1 VIHTYTNLAWPDD
14 PYRASQ
20 QLYRRPSPMLAAFT
34 VLPPGQ
40 CPITAPAAIATV
52 YLPLHRTQAVTV
64 TGSTVNF
71 GFRAASTA
79 DARCLAQLAEIADL
93 DLIQARRH
101 AKYLAGHALSPGLH
115 ALREAA
121 PGMTV
126 RGLAAVEADW
136 AARPAHVR
144 GTATMIDI
152 GDGRPDLADTCQRA
166 AFTTSAGTTASD
178 ILSGGPGAAERL
190 AAAAAERALAIAL
203 TCAREL
209 GRYQWPGTLRTAAL
223 MAAAAWDLF
232 PLTAWDDSPCD

>member
-1 VIHTYTNLAWPDD
+1 MRTYTNLAWPDD

-34 VLPPGQ
+34 VLPPAQ
-40 CPITAPAAIATV
+40 CPITAPAAIAAV
-52 YLPLHRTQAVTV
+52 YLPLYRTHAVTV

-79 DARCLAQLAEIADL
+79 DAGCLARLAEIADL

-115 ALREAA
+115 ALRKAA
-121 PGMTV
+121 PGMTA

-136 AARPAHVR
+136 TARPARAR
-144 GTATMIDI
+144 GTAEMIDI
-152 GDGRPDLADTCQRA
+152 SDGRPDLAETCQHA
-166 AFTTSAGTTASD
+166 AITTSAGTTLSD
-178 ILSGGPGAAERL
+178 VIADDPGTAERL
-190 AAAAAERALAIAL
+190 AAAATERALAIAL

-209 GRYQWPGTLRTAAL
+209 GRYQWPGSLRTAAL

-232 PLTAWDDSPCD
+232 PLVAWDDSPCD